1 MFDSFVVFV
10 RCATL
15 ESAFTFH
22 HPTIRFIW
30 FNMATPDNNTP
41 VEASPDLIE
50 KSGSGPDCDPG
61 QTGHTSQVQGCPSA
75 DFDATVFLKTV
86 TQRPGVYQMLND
98 AGDTIYV
105 GKAGNL
111 KKRVSSYFQKDP
123 GSVKTRVMVAQ
134 IANVEL
140 TVTNNEIEALLLEN
154 NLIKEKRPR
163 YNILLRDD
171 KSYPFLFI
179 STAEPYPRIS
189 YRRGGRKQTG
199 KYIGPYPHAGAVK
212 KTLRYIQKLFK
223 VRQCEDSYFNNR
235 SRPCLQYQINR
246 CTAPCVGLIEE
257 ADYRADVD
265 MTIKVLEG
273 RTNEVVESLVA
284 EMEVASAGLEF
295 ERAARLRD
303 QIKNLKAVNQSQY
316 VENTRGDIDTVACY
330 QKGGH
335 CCIQVFF
342 IRNGVNLGNKAFFP
356 ATPDGSTI
364 EEIVTGFVQ
373 QFYLQHEVPRRVV
386 THCKIE
392 DLELIQQALAMRA
405 GYNVEIATN
414 VRGDQRRWIDN
425 ALENAKL
432 ALDARLASRS
442 GMAERQDKLRQLLD
456 LEDLPQRMECFD
468 ISHLSGE
475 ATIASC
481 VVFGV
486 EGAIKAEYRRF
497 QIKDITPGDDY
508 AAMRQ
513 ALTRRYTRLLKE
525 NQRIPEVLF
534 IDGGKGQVGI
544 ALEVMQNLQLD
555 EVNVVGVAK
564 GPERRPG
571 EESLLLCRTETEI
584 QMKHDSPALHLIQ
597 QIRDEAHRYA
607 VAGHRA
613 SRGKARR
620 KSVLEDIPGLGPK
633 RRKAVLT
640 HFGGL
645 RALQNAGVEDIASVP
660 GISVQLAQ
668 LVYDF
673 FHEQNG

>member
-1 MFDSFVVFV
+1 MQY
-10 RCATL
+10 TK
-15 ESAFTFH
+15 
-22 HPTIRFIW
+22 IR
-30 FNMATPDNNTP
+30 MATSSNSGMGESIDDVASSDAAN
-41 VEASPDLIE
+41 ASPDGGD
-50 KSGSGPDCDPG
+50 KPDQHDVG
-61 QTGHTSQVQGCPSA
+61 MVEESA
-75 DFDATVFLKTV
+75 VVEFDSASFLKTV
-86 TQRPGVYQMLND
+86 THRPGVYQMLNE
-98 AGDTIYV
+98 AGETIYV
-105 GKAGNL
+105 GKAANL

-134 IANVEL
+134 INGVDL
-140 TVTNNEIEALLLEN
+140 TVTSNEIEALLLEN

-179 STAEPYPRIS
+179 STQEAYPRIS

-223 VRQCEDSYFNNR
+223 VRQCEDSYFKNR

-246 CTAPCVGLIEE
+246 CTGPCVGLIDE
-257 ADYRADVD
+257 AAYRQDVD

-273 RTNEVVESLVA
+273 RTNEVVESLVSD
-284 EMEVASAGLEF
+284 MEVAAASLEF
-295 ERAARLRD
+295 EQAARLRD

-316 VENTRGDIDTVACY
+316 VENGRGDIDIVACY
-330 QKGGH
+330 QSAGH
-335 CCIQVFF
+335 CCIQIFF
-342 IRNGVNLGNKAFFP
+342 VRNGVNLGNKAFFP
-356 ATPDGSTI
+356 STPAESTL
-364 EEIVTGFVQ
+364 EEVVTGFVQ

-386 THCKIE
+386 THCEI
-392 DLELIQQALAMRA
+392 DGVELIKEALGLRA
-405 GYNVEIATN
+405 GFGVEIVTN

-442 GMAERQDKLRQLLD
+442 GMAERQDKLRQLLNLD
-456 LEDLPQRMECFD
+456 DLPQRMECFD

-475 ATIASC
+475 ATTASC

-486 EGAIKAEYRRF
+486 EGPIKAEYRRF

-544 ALEVMQNLQLD
+544 AQEVMKDLQLD
-555 EVNVVGVAK
+555 EIYVVGVAK

-571 EESLLLCRTETEI
+571 EESLLLCRTGTEI
-584 QMKHDSPALHLIQ
+584 HMKHDSPALHLIQ

-620 KSVLEDIPGLGPK
+620 KSVLEDLPGLGPK
-633 RRKAVLT
+633 RRRALLT

-645 RALQNAGVEDIASVP
+645 KALQNASVEDISGVP
-660 GISVQLAQ
+660 GISLQLAQ

-673 FHEQNG
+673 FHEQSGQR

>member
-1 MFDSFVVFV
+1 
-10 RCATL
+10 
-15 ESAFTFH
+15 
-22 HPTIRFIW
+22 
-30 FNMATPDNNTP
+30 MATSDNNTTAETSNDVAKESAAEP
-41 VEASPDLIE
+41 PASPDSPDE
-50 KSGSGPDCDPG
+50 KSP
-61 QTGHTSQVQGCPSA
+61 TSNPPVVTAEFDSA
-75 DFDATVFLKTV
+75 SFLKTV
-86 TQRPGVYQMLND
+86 THRPGVYQMLNE

-105 GKAGNL
+105 GKAANL

-134 IANVEL
+134 INSVEL
-140 TVTNNEIEALLLEN
+140 TVTSNEIEALLLEN

-179 STAEPYPRIS
+179 STQEAYPRIS

-223 VRQCEDSYFNNR
+223 VRQCEDSYFKNR

-246 CTAPCVGLIEE
+246 CTAPCVGLIDET
-257 ADYRADVD
+257 AYRQDVD
-265 MTIKVLEG
+265 MSIKVLEG
-273 RTNEVVESLVA
+273 RTNEVVDSLVS
-284 EMEVASAGLEF
+284 EMEAASADLEF

-303 QIKNLKAVNQSQY
+303 QIKNLQAVNQSQY
-316 VENTRGDIDTVACY
+316 VENGRGDIDIVACY

-342 IRNGVNLGNKAFFP
+342 VRNGVNLGNKAFFP
-356 ATPDGSTI
+356 STPEGSTL

-386 THCKIE
+386 THCEVDEI
-392 DLELIQQALAMRA
+392 ELIKEALGQRA
-405 GYNVEIATN
+405 GYSVEIVTN

-425 ALENAKL
+425 ALENAKI

-442 GMAERQDKLRQLLD
+442 GMAERQDKLRKLLN
-456 LEDLPQRMECFD
+456 LEELPQRMECFD

-486 EGAIKAEYRRF
+486 EGPIKAEYRRF

-544 ALEVMQNLQLD
+544 AQEIMEDLQLD
-555 EVNVVGVAK
+555 EIYVVGVAK

-571 EESLLLCRTETEI
+571 EESLLLCRTGTEI
-584 QMKHDSPALHLIQ
+584 HMKHDSPALHLIQ

-620 KSVLEDIPGLGPK
+620 KSVLEDLPGLGPK
-633 RRKAVLT
+633 RRKALLT
-640 HFGGL
+640 HFGGI
-645 RALQNAGVEDIASVP
+645 RALQNASVEDISGVP
-660 GISVQLAQ
+660 GISLQLAQ

-673 FHEQNG
+673 FHEQSG

>member
-1 MFDSFVVFV
+1 
-10 RCATL
+10 
-15 ESAFTFH
+15 
-22 HPTIRFIW
+22 
-30 FNMATPDNNTP
+30 MATPDNNIAGESSSDP
-41 VEASPDLIE
+41 IE
-50 KSGSGPDCDPG
+50 KSDSGSG
-61 QTGHTSQVQGCPSA
+61 QTGSQVREASA
-75 DFDATVFLKTV
+75 TDFDPAVFLKTI
-86 TQRPGVYQMLND
+86 THRPGVYQMLND

-134 IANVEL
+134 IANIEL

-189 YRRGGRKQTG
+189 YRRGGRKQAG

-257 ADYRADVD
+257 VDYRADVD

-284 EMEVASAGLEF
+284 EMEVASTGLEF

-316 VENTRGDIDTVACY
+316 VENSRGDIDTVACY

-544 ALEVMQNLQLD
+544 ALEVMRNLQLE
-555 EVNVVGVAK
+555 EVSVVGVAK

-640 HFGGL
+640 HFGGI

>member
-1 MFDSFVVFV
+1 M
-10 RCATL
+10 
-15 ESAFTFH
+15 ESTETSSTEHVDAQ
-22 HPTIRFIW
+22 
-30 FNMATPDNNTP
+30 
-41 VEASPDLIE
+41 E
-50 KSGSGPDCDPG
+50 PG
-61 QTGHTSQVQGCPSA
+61 QGVT
-75 DFDATVFLKTV
+75 FDAVAFLKTV
-86 TQRPGVYQMLND
+86 PHRPGVYQMLN
-98 AGDTIYV
+98 AAQETIYV

-123 GSVKTRVMVAQ
+123 GSAKTRVMVAH
-134 IANVEL
+134 IAGVEL

-179 STAEPYPRIS
+179 STAETFPRIS
-189 YRRGGRKQTG
+189 YRRGGRKQAG

-212 KTLRYIQKLFK
+212 KTLRYIQKLFR
-223 VRQCEDSYFNNR
+223 VRQCEDSYFRNR

-246 CTAPCVGLIEE
+246 CSAPCVGLVEE
-257 ADYRADVD
+257 ADYRRDVE

-273 RTNEVVESLVA
+273 RTSEVVQSLVT
-284 EMEVASAGLEF
+284 EMEASAGALQF
-295 ERAARLRD
+295 ERAASLRD
-303 QIKNLKAVNQSQY
+303 QVKNLKSVSQTQY
-316 VENTRGDIDTVACY
+316 VESGRGDIDVVAGHLN
-330 QKGGH
+330 GGQS
-335 CCIQVFF
+335 CVQIFF
-342 IRNGVNLGNKAFFP
+342 VRNGVNLGNKAFFP
-356 ATPDGSTI
+356 STPAGTTV
-364 EEIVTGFVQ
+364 EEVVTGFIT
-373 QFYLQHEVPRRVV
+373 QFYLQHDVPRRIV
-386 THCKIE
+386 THCLI
-392 DLELIQQALAMRA
+392 DGVELIEKALAQRV
-405 GYNVEIATN
+405 GHSVEIATN
-414 VRGDQRRWIDN
+414 VRGEQRRWIEN
-425 ALENAKL
+425 AQENAKL

-442 GMAERQDKLRQLLD
+442 GMAERQDRLRQLLELD
-456 LEDLPQRMECFD
+456 DMPQRMECFD

-475 ATIASC
+475 ATVASC

-534 IDGGKGQVGI
+534 IDGGKGQVGV
-544 ALEVMQNLQLD
+544 AMEVIEELQLS
-555 EVNVVGVAK
+555 EMQIVGVAK

-571 EESLLLCRTETEI
+571 EESLLLCRTGAEI
-584 QMKHDSPALHLIQ
+584 QMRHDSPALHLIQ

-620 KSVLEDIPGLGPK
+620 KSVLEDLPGLGPK
-633 RRKAVLT
+633 RRRALLT

-645 RALQNAGVEDIASVP
+645 RALQMASIEDIASVP
-660 GISVQLAQ
+660 GISTHLAQ

-673 FHEQNG
+673 FHEQTG

>member
-1 MFDSFVVFV
+1 MVTSDNSGVN
-10 RCATL
+10 
-15 ESAFTFH
+15 ESTSDEAKRNAGA
-22 HPTIRFIW
+22 PL
-30 FNMATPDNNTP
+30 AADVTPGESVIEHSASGLSKP
-41 VEASPDLIE
+41 V
-50 KSGSGPDCDPG
+50 
-61 QTGHTSQVQGCPSA
+61 
-75 DFDATVFLKTV
+75 FDAPSFLKNV
-86 TQRPGVYQMLND
+86 THRPGVYQMLNE

-105 GKAGNL
+105 GKAANL

-179 STAEPYPRIS
+179 STQESYPRIS
-189 YRRGGRKQTG
+189 YRRGGRKQSG

-223 VRQCEDSYFNNR
+223 VRQCEDSYFKNR

-246 CTAPCVGLIEE
+246 CTAPCVGLIDE
-257 ADYRADVD
+257 ASYRQDVD

-273 RTNEVVESLVA
+273 RTNEVVESLVS
-284 EMEVASAGLEF
+284 EMETASTDLQF
-295 ERAARLRD
+295 ERAATLRD
-303 QIKNLKAVNQSQY
+303 QIKNLKAVSQSQY
-316 VENTRGDIDTVACY
+316 VENGRGDIDVVACY

-335 CCIQVFF
+335 SCIQVFF
-342 IRNGVNLGNKAFFP
+342 VRNGVNLGNKAFFP
-356 ATPDGSTI
+356 STPDGSTVK
-364 EEIVTGFVQ
+364 EIVTGFVQ

-386 THCKIE
+386 THGEI
-392 DLELIQQALAMRA
+392 DGVELIMEALALRA
-405 GYNVEIATN
+405 GFAVEIVTN

-425 ALENAKL
+425 AMENAKI

-442 GMAERQDKLRQLLD
+442 GMAERQDRLRQLLN
-456 LEDLPQRMECFD
+456 LEELPQRMECFD

-486 EGAIKAEYRRF
+486 EGPIKAEYRRF

-544 ALEVMQNLQLD
+544 AQEVMEDLQL
-555 EVNVVGVAK
+555 EEIYVVGVAK

-571 EESLLLCRTETEI
+571 EESLLLCRTGTEI
-584 QMKHDSPALHLIQ
+584 HMKHDSPALHLIQ

-620 KSVLEDIPGLGPK
+620 KSVLEDLPGLGPK
-633 RRKAVLT
+633 RRKALLT
-640 HFGGL
+640 HFGGI
-645 RALQNAGVEDIASVP
+645 RALQNASAEDISGVP
-660 GISVQLAQ
+660 GISLQLAQ

-673 FHEQNG
+673 FHEQSGSR

>member
-1 MFDSFVVFV
+1 MLSMSNSNNPPKDPGDTQDCVAHVEPEEAAHEEKTGRKETEHSYAINESSPVQAFDS
-10 RCATL
+10 
-15 ESAFTFH
+15 
-22 HPTIRFIW
+22 
-30 FNMATPDNNTP
+30 
-41 VEASPDLIE
+41 AS
-50 KSGSGPDCDPG
+50 
-61 QTGHTSQVQGCPSA
+61 
-75 DFDATVFLKTV
+75 FLKTV
-86 TQRPGVYQMLND
+86 THRPGVYQMLNET
-98 AGDTIYV
+98 GDTIYV
-105 GKAGNL
+105 GKAANL

-140 TVTNNEIEALLLEN
+140 TVTSNEIEALLLEN
-154 NLIKEKRPR
+154 NLIKDKRPR

-179 STAEPYPRIS
+179 STKDIYPRIS
-189 YRRGGRKQTG
+189 YRRGGRKKSG
-199 KYIGPYPHAGAVK
+199 KTIGPYPHASAVK
-212 KTLRYIQKLFK
+212 KTLRFIQKLFK

-246 CTAPCVGLIEE
+246 CTAPCVGLIDED
-257 ADYRADVD
+257 AYRRDVD
-265 MTIKVLEG
+265 MSIKVLEG
-273 RTNEVVESLVA
+273 RTNEVVQNLVTS
-284 EMEVASAGLEF
+284 MEAASTALDF
-295 ERAARLRD
+295 EQAARLRD

-316 VENTRGDIDTVACY
+316 VENGRGDIDVVACY

-342 IRNGVNLGNKAFFP
+342 VRNGVNLGNKAFFP
-356 ATPDGSTI
+356 ATPDGSTVP
-364 EEIVTGFVQ
+364 EVVNGFVQ

-386 THCKIE
+386 THCQIE
-392 DLELIQQALAMRA
+392 DAELIKEALALRA
-405 GYNVEIATN
+405 GYNVEIVSS

-425 ALENAKL
+425 ALENAQV

-442 GMAERQDKLRQLLD
+442 GMAERQDRLRKLLELD
-456 LEDLPQRMECFD
+456 DLPQRMECFD

-475 ATIASC
+475 ATVASC

-486 EGAIKAEYRRF
+486 EGPIKAEYRRF

-525 NQRIPEVLF
+525 GQRIPEVLF
-534 IDGGKGQVGI
+534 IDGGKGQVAI
-544 ALEVMQNLQLD
+544 AQEVMENLQLT
-555 EVNVVGVAK
+555 EIYVVGVAK

-571 EESLLLCRTETEI
+571 EESLLLCRTGTEI
-584 QMKHDSPALHLIQ
+584 HMKHDSPALHLIQ

-613 SRGKARR
+613 TRGKARR
-620 KSVLEDIPGLGPK
+620 KSVLEDLPGLGPK
-633 RRKAVLT
+633 RRKALLT

-645 RALQNAGVEDIASVP
+645 RALQNASVEDIAVVP
-660 GISVQLAQ
+660 GISLQLAQ

-673 FHEQNG
+673 FHELGG